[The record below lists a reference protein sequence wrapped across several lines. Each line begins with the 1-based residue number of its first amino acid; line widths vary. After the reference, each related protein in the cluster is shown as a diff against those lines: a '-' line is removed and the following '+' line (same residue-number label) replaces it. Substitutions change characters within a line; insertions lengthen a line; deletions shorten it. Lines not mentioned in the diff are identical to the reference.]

1 MAAPLHSCPL
11 FGLVLESFLTLSALI
26 YLYTLAFVSAL
37 VARDYFAACL
47 SIGCPRTCKV
57 VPAQSVYDITE
68 ASRYP
73 AASRAPEVAF
83 PGVPSELWG
92 PRMCKVLPA
101 WRVYDTPRQVVTLQR
116 QLASF
121 VCRGRIMAS
130 CFSLSSTSLFV
141 LFFASQGA
149 AEILVLSS
157 GPEDV

>member
-73 AASRAPEVAF
+73 AAFRALEV
-83 PGVPSELWG
+83 
-92 PRMCKVLPA
+92 
-101 WRVYDTPRQVVTLQR
+101 
-116 QLASF
+116 
-121 VCRGRIMAS
+121 
-130 CFSLSSTSLFV
+130 
-141 LFFASQGA
+141 
-149 AEILVLSS
+149 
-157 GPEDV
+157 

>member
-1 MAAPLHSCPL
+1 MPSFPSLARHYCP
-11 FGLVLESFLTLSALI
+11 
-26 YLYTLAFVSAL
+26 
-37 VARDYFAACL
+37 FAACL
-47 SIGCPRTCKV
+47 STGCPRTCKV

-116 QLASF
+116 QLARRSYAEGGSWPLASLYYPRPSSF
-121 VCRGRIMAS
+121 SSSFSSSRLRVGRGLPRAP
-130 CFSLSSTSLFV
+130 
-141 LFFASQGA
+141 
-149 AEILVLSS
+149 EIPVLSS
-157 GPEDV
+157 GARGCVRFCLLGESMTLQGKS